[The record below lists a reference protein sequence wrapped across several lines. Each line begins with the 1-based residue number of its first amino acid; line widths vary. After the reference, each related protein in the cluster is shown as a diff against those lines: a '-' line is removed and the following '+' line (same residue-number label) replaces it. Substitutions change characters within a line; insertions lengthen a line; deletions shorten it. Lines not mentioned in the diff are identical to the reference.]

1 MLSRKNY
8 SALLALLSLVSV
20 TLATTS
26 IQETPLP
33 SQTSQTV
40 RLSLIVTDRTSHS
53 VDEVQ
58 KEDVH
63 VVDEGVPQI
72 VSALTRDERPTY
84 YALVLDN
91 SGSFRDVLQRAVE
104 AAKLIVE
111 SNRLEDE
118 TFVERFINSKKIE
131 TVQEFTSER
140 KLLTGGLDTL
150 YVEGGQSAVIDALYL
165 AIDHTA
171 KYRSDDKSHRRAVIV
186 FTDCEERASYYSSK
200 QLIKLIR
207 DRKVQVFVVGITYL
221 LDRNS
226 GLLASPQE
234 KAEIMARKIAEESG
248 GRVFFPENAKQLLE
262 TTRQIIHDLHTQFI
276 IAYERQGKSSDKTFR
291 EVKVTLTGSG
301 QLKAIVARGY
311 SISPSPK
318 IQKGD
323 ARKKP

>member
-26 IQETPLP
+26 IQETSLP
-33 SQTSQTV
+33 SQTSQAV
-40 RLSLIVTDRTSHS
+40 RLSLIVTDRSNHS
-53 VDEVQ
+53 VDELQ

-63 VVDEGVPQI
+63 VVDEGVPQT
-72 VSALTRDERPTY
+72 VSALARDERPTY

-131 TVQEFTSER
+131 TVQEFTSEK

-171 KYRSDDKSHRRAVIV
+171 KYRSDDKSHRRVVIV

-207 DRKVQVFVVGITYL
+207 DSKVQVFVVGITYL

-248 GRVFFPENAKQLLE
+248 DRFFFPENAKQLLE
-262 TTRQIIHDLHTQFI
+262 TTRQIIHDLHTQFTI
-276 IAYERQGKSSDKTFR
+276 SYDRQGKPSDKTFR
-291 EVKVTLTGSG
+291 EVKVAITGSG

-311 SISPSPK
+311 SISPSAQ

-323 ARKKP
+323 ARKNP